1 MIELQGIGKTF
12 GTGASRTLAV
22 ADVNLKIKP
31 RSIVALI
38 GPSGCGKSTLLNMVA
53 GLYRPSSGQVIYD
66 GRSISD
72 VNTDV
77 GYMTQKDNLLP
88 WRNVLDNIALPLE
101 LTGVARETRSCA
113 WFRHHCEA
121 RATARFQHRS
131 PCRAATYRYQVR
143 LARSLRR
150 APVRSHA

>member
-12 GTGASRTLAV
+12 GAGASRTLAV

-53 GLYRPSSGQVIYD
+53 GLYRPSSGQVVYD
-66 GRSISD
+66 GRSVSD

-77 GYMTQKDNLLP
+77 GY
-88 WRNVLDNIALPLE
+88 RNNFV
-101 LTGVARETRSCA
+101 
-113 WFRHHCEA
+113 
-121 RATARFQHRS
+121 
-131 PCRAATYRYQVR
+131 
-143 LARSLRR
+143 
-150 APVRSHA
+150 